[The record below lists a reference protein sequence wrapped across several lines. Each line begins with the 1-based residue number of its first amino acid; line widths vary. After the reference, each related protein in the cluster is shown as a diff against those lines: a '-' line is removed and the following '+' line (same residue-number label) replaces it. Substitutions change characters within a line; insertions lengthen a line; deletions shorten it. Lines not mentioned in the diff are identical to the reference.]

1 MLSGFTVTAEPMVS
15 LVLLQ
20 LLIPGCNPSD
30 EALQNNC
37 SFLVKWPWP
46 FVENCADGKWNEAMS
61 MLQPLAG
68 LRPNC
73 YWTLLQ
79 VHNPYFR
86 GRRDAHELTLF
97 LGFLQILPQQ
107 PNWTSPLDSTNKA
120 LILLCLKRV
129 LEGLDALGLSQLSR
143 PTVM

>member
-1 MLSGFTVTAEPMVS
+1 M
-15 LVLLQ
+15 
-20 LLIPGCNPSD
+20 
-30 EALQNNC
+30 
-37 SFLVKWPWP
+37 
-46 FVENCADGKWNEAMS
+46 ENCADGKWNEAMS

-79 VHNPYFR
+79 VHNPYFG

-97 LGFLQILPQQ
+97 LSFLQILPQQ
-107 PNWTSPLDSTNKA
+107 PKWTSPLDSTNKA

-143 PTVM
+143 PTVMQDFFCEIFYPSLSIVCSLNSSRQVSLCLQLRCLLLQGQAKAK

>member
-1 MLSGFTVTAEPMVS
+1 
-15 LVLLQ
+15 
-20 LLIPGCNPSD
+20 
-30 EALQNNC
+30 
-37 SFLVKWPWP
+37 
-46 FVENCADGKWNEAMS
+46 MS

-79 VHNPYFR
+79 VHNPYFG

>member
-1 MLSGFTVTAEPMVS
+1 
-15 LVLLQ
+15 
-20 LLIPGCNPSD
+20 
-30 EALQNNC
+30 
-37 SFLVKWPWP
+37 
-46 FVENCADGKWNEAMS
+46 

-68 LRPNC
+68 LQPNC

-79 VHNPYFR
+79 VRNPYFC

-120 LILLCLKRV
+120 LILLYLKRV